1 MMLYSSSEMLG
12 LVAKVYLQTAS
23 LVIGKA
29 AKKAGKPMGQFMDA
43 APEVAKRGLKLTRR
57 LHQRFAQGDLRHT
70 EAELALLEA
79 YCEWLIDT
87 AQTLGGHPVRDFKID
102 RESMMQ
108 HRPLDHSYA
117 EIIGA
122 VRQL

>member
-12 LVAKVYLQTAS
+12 LVAKVYLQQAS

-29 AKKAGKPMGQFMDA
+29 AKKAGKPVGQFMDA
-43 APEVAKRGLKLTRR
+43 APEVAKRGLKLTRT
-57 LHQRFAQGDLRHT
+57 LHKRFERGDYRHT
-70 EAELALLEA
+70 EAELAMLEA

-87 AQTLGGHPVRDFKID
+87 AQTLGGHPVREFKIN
-102 RESMMQ
+102 RASMMQ
-108 HRPLDHSYA
+108 HRPLDRTYA
-117 EIIGA
+117 EVIGA